1 MKLIS
6 FICHLFIYSI
16 YNIINNF
23 NYINYIN
30 YIIKFFLGIYDSILL
45 SNERNEKDRQF

>member
-1 MKLIS
+1 MKQIG

-23 NYINYIN
+23 NYFNYNNNYIN
-30 YIIKFFLGIYDSILL
+30 L
-45 SNERNEKDRQF
+45 SV